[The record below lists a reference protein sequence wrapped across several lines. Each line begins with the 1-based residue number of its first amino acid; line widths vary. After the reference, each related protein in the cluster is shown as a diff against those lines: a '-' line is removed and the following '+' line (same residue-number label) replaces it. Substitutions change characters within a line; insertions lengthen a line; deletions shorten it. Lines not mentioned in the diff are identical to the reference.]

1 MTPTTPTNLDH
12 DERRRVL
19 DADRRKQL
27 VDNARRLDAEL
38 SVLTIYDD
46 ERRSLGYDYGNGQR
60 FTELI
65 RVRRERD
72 AAVTRAHTF
81 GYGMGLGDL
90 LATPELVRDAY
101 RRISTA
107 KLRRL
112 YAAQAHYR
120 TRSGDRAVAAW
131 AGVGREVERILA
143 DPGLIRGDQ

>member
-12 DERRRVL
+12 DERRRAL
-19 DADRRKQL
+19 DDDRRKQL
-27 VDNARRLDAEL
+27 VGNARRLDAEL

-60 FTELI
+60 FAELI

-72 AAVTRAHTF
+72 AAVIAAHRY

-90 LATPELVRDAY
+90 NASPELVADAY

-107 KLRRL
+107 RLRRYGRDPHL
-112 YAAQAHYR
+112 RR
-120 TRSGDRAVAAW
+120 TERLATTAW
-131 AGVGREVERILA
+131 RMVGAEVERILA
-143 DPGLIRGDQ
+143 DPGLIRGDR